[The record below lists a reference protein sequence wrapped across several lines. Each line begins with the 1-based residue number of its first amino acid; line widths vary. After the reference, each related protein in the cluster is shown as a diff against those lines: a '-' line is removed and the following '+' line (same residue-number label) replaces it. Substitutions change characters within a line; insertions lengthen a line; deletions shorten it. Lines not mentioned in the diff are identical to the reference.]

1 MHAAVYPLNV
11 ASRAHTSTRRLR
23 APRRVSPAARA
34 VRVRA
39 SGTSDDASADDALTL
54 QWMALNYRP
63 WIKSEEDARKCLTHL
78 REKENR
84 EFDLAKAKD
93 VLDRLSDVEEKLAA
107 KDKDQGPANV
117 VLDSGGPEAL
127 ENVRKCSKTPQTF
140 ENV

>member
-11 ASRAHTSTRRLR
+11 ASRAHASTRRLL
-23 APRRVSPAARA
+23 APLRVSPAARA

-93 VLDRLSDVEEKLAA
+93 VLDSIKADHVKQYQQRIPFELPKRYPGFLHILERSSA
-107 KDKDQGPANV
+107 K
-117 VLDSGGPEAL
+117 
-127 ENVRKCSKTPQTF
+127 R
-140 ENV
+140 